1 MVIRGTAKNT
11 GLDVYKV
18 AGKTGTAETGRQK
31 DNHAWFVGY
40 APYGRPQYCFVILVE
55 HTPGHGAEIA
65 VPIAKELMSYLFPE
79 LNEAS

>member
-1 MVIRGTAKNT
+1 
-11 GLDVYKV
+11 LEVYKV

-40 APYGRPQYCFVILVE
+40 APYDSPQYCFVILVE

-65 VPIAKELMSYLFPE
+65 VPIAKELMSHLFPE